1 MKNTI
6 QIVTSQE
13 KSANSTHLLKN
24 IVNTLVPG
32 VYANPRTWKARDF
45 KHYTKRVTFNKW
57 SKCQVIPL
65 AESQQELLKQVER
78 LTDSTKRVY
87 EYIIYMRSQGLANF
101 ASQAHI
107 ASKLGVSLKTVNR
120 AVQTLWSLKLID
132 VYHRGRMQSN
142 IMRPADMVTT
152 KQGCELLMRFLPI
165 CRSIFL
171 SYLLIAPIV
180 NYDKSLYYASDRY
193 MQKNVS
199 LYKKDE
205 EIIKDLLGMISQN
218 NFLKEDKRSSSLTN
232 WYRRRS
238 YGSKNIPIGV
248 KTSHD
253 LYTRQEE
260 RNAYLVNNP
269 VSLEEKKR
277 VEVALK
283 SLFEILNKKEHENK
297 EEKQRRSFR
306 VGRLYGFRT

>member
-1 MKNTI
+1 MNNTI
-6 QIVTSQE
+6 QIESRQE
-13 KSANSTHLLKN
+13 KSANSSHLLKN
-24 IVNTLVPG
+24 VINTLIPG
-32 VYANPRTWKARDF
+32 LYAKPRTWKARDF

-57 SKCQVIPL
+57 SKRQVIPV
-65 AESQQELLKQVER
+65 AQSNKELLEHVER
-78 LTDSTKRVY
+78 LTGSAKRVY

-101 ASQAHI
+101 ASQSHI
-107 ASKLGVSLKTVNR
+107 AFKLGVSLKTVNR

-142 IMRPADMVTT
+142 IMRPADFVTT

-193 MQKNVS
+193 LKKNVS

-218 NFLKEDKRSSSLTN
+218 NFLKEDRHSSSLTN
-232 WYRRRS
+232 WYAQKT
-238 YGSKNIPIGV
+238 YNSKNISGLVSKPI
-248 KTSHD
+248 SS
-253 LYTRQEE
+253 E
-260 RNAYLVNNP
+260 
-269 VSLEEKKR
+269 EEKK
-277 VEVALK
+277 VEGAFK

-297 EEKQRRSFR
+297 EEKQKRSFR
-306 VGRLYGFRT
+306 IGRLSGFKV